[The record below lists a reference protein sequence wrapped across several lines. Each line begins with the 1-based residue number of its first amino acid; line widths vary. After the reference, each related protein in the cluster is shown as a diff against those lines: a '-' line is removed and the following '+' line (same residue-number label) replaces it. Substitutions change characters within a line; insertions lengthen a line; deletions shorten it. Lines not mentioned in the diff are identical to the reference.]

1 MVRWG
6 DKCMTGAA
14 AKSNLHATPWI
25 VLQSFTASHTMYRH
39 PFTLMAPPCVQKAY
53 SVTSGPVL

>member
-1 MVRWG
+1 
-6 DKCMTGAA
+6 MTGAA
-14 AKSNLHATPWI
+14 AKSNLHATPWT